1 MKNPNAN
8 ALSYHS
14 LLLLPFSIPLLN
26 PRSAFLAAF
35 PHHHGAPAPPRTA
48 AVSSSPTVSVPVPVV
63 PVLAPSPIPA
73 MITVPIV
80 PLSLIVL
87 IVVPAPMP
95 WAQTPAPAPA
105 SAYSVAPV
113 PPEEPPPEL
122 PPNQLDVHEITIPPS
137 VAAVLLELAARG
149 FAKVGHGREVGDY
162 GATIVEAA
170 LQRLKSGGGLILLLE
185 LDIYVA
191 DHVIGEVVADV
202 EALDLAELG
211 ELLEDV
217 LVEVLE
223 MLLDLARV
231 EGLALGV
238 DAGGDHVGPLVH
250 VGQQQR
256 GTDGRAVVQARAAV
270 TVAASADLEIEGA
283 VDAILL
289 CAEDGSQVL
298 RHSKCYRGSR

>member
-26 PRSAFLAAF
+26 PRSPFLAAF
-35 PHHHGAPAPPRTA
+35 PHRHGAPAPAPPRTA
-48 AVSSSPTVSVPVPVV
+48 AMSSPTTVSVPVPVV

-73 MITVPIV
+73 IITVPIV

-105 SAYSVAPV
+105 YSVAPV

-122 PPNQLDVHEITIPPS
+122 PPNQLDVHEITISPS

-149 FAKVGHGREVGDY
+149 FAKVGHRREVGDY

-170 LQRLKSGGGLILLLE
+170 LQRLKSGSGLILLLE

-256 GTDGRAVVQARAAV
+256 GTDGWAVVQARAAV

-283 VDAILL
+283 VDAVLL
-289 CAEDGSQVL
+289 CAEDGRQVL
-298 RHSKCYRGSR
+298 RHSKCDRGSR